1 MRYQPDAPDVEGA
14 TDRAGSRTPMQWE
27 PGPTAGFSTCAV
39 DSLYLP
45 VSTDGGLLTVRAQ
58 EADPRS
64 LLHYVRHL
72 LRLRRDVPALGNE
85 AGWTLLSDKM
95 RPYPMVYSR
104 STADD
109 VCIVAVNPSAA
120 RVSAS
125 IPTLSAPVEAIA
137 RSGKVKYKRGAT
149 TDRIVMGPV
158 SAVVYRLSR
167 P

>member
-14 TDRAGSRTPMQWE
+14 TDRAGSRAPMQWE
-27 PGPTAGFSTCAV
+27 PGSTAGFSTCAV

-58 EADPRS
+58 EAAPRS

-95 RPYPMVYSR
+95 RPYPMVYRR

-120 RVSAS
+120 SVSAS

-137 RSGKVKYKRGAT
+137 QSGKVKYKRGAT
-149 TDRIVMGPV
+149 TDRIVMDPV

>member
-27 PGPTAGFSTCAV
+27 LGPTAGFSTCAV
-39 DSLYLP
+39 
-45 VSTDGGLLTVRAQ
+45 
-58 EADPRS
+58 
-64 LLHYVRHL
+64 
-72 LRLRRDVPALGNE
+72 
-85 AGWTLLSDKM
+85 
-95 RPYPMVYSR
+95 
-104 STADD
+104 
-109 VCIVAVNPSAA
+109 NPSAA
-120 RVSAS
+120 SVSAS

>member
-1 MRYQPDAPDVEGA
+1 MRYQPDAPDVEGS

-27 PGPTAGFSTCAV
+27 AGPTAGFSTCDV

-95 RPYPMVYSR
+95 RPYPMVYRR

-120 RVSAS
+120 SVSAS